1 MAEALIRDSPI
12 KEEKRTTVWHVWRC
26 PRLSLES
33 LVGEKGGRPKRCR
46 KMLEATVR
54 GYVLVQAERHLK
66 RHDKVVAKRKAAA
79 EREAAL
85 AVTDD
90 AA

>member
-1 MAEALIRDSPI
+1 
-12 KEEKRTTVWHVWRC
+12 
-26 PRLSLES
+26 
-33 LVGEKGGRPKRCR
+33 
-46 KMLEATVR
+46 MLEATVR

-66 RHDKVVAKRKAAA
+66 RHNKVVAKRKAVA

-85 AVTDD
+85 TVTED